1 MINGF
6 EEWATSLSEWYEIEQ
21 LNGAVIAIE
30 AADYLNNLI
39 RNPNT
44 IEALLPA
51 LGGLPFSLRGF
62 VLKDISILKS
72 HGISPIFIF
81 SGLDVG
87 KDDNKR
93 DAAFHASD
101 EAARIHASAWL
112 QYDQHKPEEAV
123 KTFKE
128 SGRRGRTAVALRA
141 LADSILAVVKPEDLF
156 RYLQK
161 ILHEAEVPFQV
172 APYSALAQVSSA
184 VRSAVTAAC

>member
-21 LNGAVIAIE
+21 LSGAVIAIE
-30 AADYLNNLI
+30 AADYLNSLI

-51 LGGLPFSLRGF
+51 LGGLPFSLRGY
-62 VLKDISILKS
+62 VLKDVGILRS
-72 HGISPIFIF
+72 HGINPVFVF

-93 DAAFHASD
+93 DAAFRASD

-128 SGRRGRTAVALRA
+128 SGTQEEAARIVRA
-141 LADSILAVVKPEDLF
+141 LADLFLAVVKPEDLF

-161 ILHEAEVPFQV
+161 ILREAGVPFQV
-172 APYSALAQVSSA
+172 APYSALAQVSNFMHSA
-184 VRSAVTAAC
+184 VAAVI